1 MLLIIL
7 YFWRF
12 EGSIPRSIAG
22 VKGMAQEVSG
32 YSCTNGQR
40 ANFIFVHHVSIK
52 GLKHLQI
59 RDVTRES

>member
-22 VKGMAQEVSG
+22 VKGMTQEVSG

-40 ANFIFVHHVSIK
+40 AHFILVHHVSIK
-52 GLKHLQI
+52 
-59 RDVTRES
+59 